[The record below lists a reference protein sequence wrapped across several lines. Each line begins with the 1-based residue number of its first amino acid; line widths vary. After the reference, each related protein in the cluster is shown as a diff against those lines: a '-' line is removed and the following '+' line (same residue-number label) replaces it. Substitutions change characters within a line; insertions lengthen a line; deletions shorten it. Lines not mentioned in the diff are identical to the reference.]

1 MNQNSLLTE
10 LIVNLKLPNETKL
23 GVKIPKKTLSDNT
36 ELSSNDKSIIKDV
49 LKSIDW
55 AYTLKPETINIPT
68 FEDGVREYLEI
79 AILQVQVK
87 SLNKTKQLCKLLH
100 TNIPYPTLL
109 LVEHEQSLAI
119 SVADKRINQ
128 ADSHKLTIE
137 KQFDSP
143 WLNQPLESV
152 QQSFINDFSLSNCS
166 TVSLYDLY
174 SDFINKFNRLESAN
188 FTGVYGSHQQTSDS
202 QQVTETLEQLKSLET
217 ELNGLRNKLKTENLM
232 NNKVKLNV
240 QARAIK
246 KQIKQLKEQL

>member
-1 MNQNSLLTE
+1 MNHNSLLTD
-10 LIVNLKLPNETKL
+10 LIANFKLPNETKL

-36 ELSSNDKSIIKDV
+36 DLSSNDKSIIKDV

-79 AILQVQVK
+79 SILQVKVK

-100 TNIPYPTLL
+100 SNIPYPTLL
-109 LVEHEQSLAI
+109 LVEYEQSLAL

-137 KQFDSP
+137 KQFDSG
-143 WLNQPLESV
+143 WFNQPIETV
-152 QQSFINDFSLSNCS
+152 QQNFLSDFSLSNCS

-174 SDFINKFNRLESAN
+174 SDFINKFNRLESAK
-188 FTGVYGSHQQTSDS
+188 FTGVYGKHQQTSDIP
-202 QQVTETLEQLKSLET
+202 QITAVIEQLKSLES
-217 ELNGLRNKLKTENLM
+217 ELNVLRNKLKIESLM

-240 QARAIK
+240 QAREIK

>member
-1 MNQNSLLTE
+1 MNHNLLLTE
-10 LIVNLKLPNETKL
+10 LVANLKLPNETKL

-36 ELSSNDKSIIKDV
+36 ELSSNDKNIIKDL
-49 LKSIDW
+49 LKSIEW
-55 AYTLKPETINIPT
+55 SYTLKPDTINIPT

-79 AILQVQVK
+79 AILRVK
-87 SLNKTKQLCKLLH
+87 VKNLNKTKQLCKLLH

-137 KQFDSP
+137 KQFDSG
-143 WLNQPLESV
+143 WFNQPLEPV

-174 SDFINKFNRLESAN
+174 SDFINKFNRLASAK
-188 FTGVYGSHQQTSDS
+188 FTGIYGSHQQTSDS
-202 QQVTETLEQLKSLET
+202 PQVTAVIEQLKSLEA
-217 ELNGLRNKLKTENLM
+217 ELNALRNKLKTESLM

-240 QARAIK
+240 QAREIK
-246 KQIKQLKEQL
+246 KQIKQLKELL